1 MKSTTT
7 AAQPR
12 SEKGRTVSG
21 KAPSTAS
28 TASNEAQVRERAYE
42 CWEEAGC
49 PAGDG
54 VEFWLKAEAE
64 LALET
69 GPRGTDDEPRSPSK

>member
-1 MKSTTT
+1 MKSTTS

-12 SEKGRTVSG
+12 SEKVRTVTG
-21 KAPSTAS
+21 KAPSS
-28 TASNEAQVRERAYE
+28 TANNEERIREKAYG
-42 CWEEAGC
+42 CWEKAGC
-49 PAGDG
+49 PTGDG

-69 GPRGTDDEPRSPSK
+69 GPRSTDDEPRSPRK

>member
-1 MKSTTT
+1 MKAATTP
-7 AAQPR
+7 AQPQR
-12 SEKGRTVSG
+12 GTSRTVG
-21 KAPSTAS
+21 DEAPSTQIAATS
-28 TASNEAQVRERAYE
+28 EERIRERAYR
-42 CWEEAGC
+42 CWAEAGC

-69 GPRGTDDEPRSPSK
+69 ETSVTDDESRSPGK

>member
-12 SEKGRTVSG
+12 SERGRTVTG
-21 KAPSTAS
+21 KALSTAS
-28 TASNEAQVRERAYE
+28 TASNDARIRERAYG

-69 GPRGTDDEPRSPSK
+69 GPRSTDDEPRSLRK